1 MVGATTVR
9 RRVVGTAVPQAT
21 SKAVRAAS
29 AHRRAAEV
37 VIVLP
42 LAADRVVI
50 VRPRAA
56 DRVVIVLPLA
66 ADRVAIVRRRAA
78 VTGKVARA
86 IRNTFL
92 KPASAASATD
102 RSDLGPPLAA
112 PPDLRCSDGR
122 GVLWG
127 MTCPILIE

>member
-42 LAADRVVI
+42 LAADRVV
-50 VRPRAA
+50 
-56 DRVVIVLPLA
+56 
-66 ADRVAIVRRRAA
+66 IVRRRAA

>member
-1 MVGATTVR
+1 
-9 RRVVGTAVPQAT
+9 
-21 SKAVRAAS
+21 
-29 AHRRAAEV
+29 
-37 VIVLP
+37 
-42 LAADRVVI
+42 
-50 VRPRAA
+50 
-56 DRVVIVLPLA
+56 
-66 ADRVAIVRRRAA
+66 

-86 IRNTFL
+86 VLNTFL

-102 RSDLGPPLAA
+102 RLALRQPLAA